1 MSSLENALE
10 VLGLL
15 TANQPV
21 LRVGEVG
28 RKFGLPKSSV
38 SRLLQAMSRSALIER
53 EPGGR
58 GYMAGPLSVRL
69 AELYLARHSLLGLI
83 EEALD
88 RLVGTF
94 GFTGYAAALSGPD
107 VVVLRRKQGSYPLRH
122 IREVGVRVPA
132 ISTVAGRTLLA
143 RFSDAEALS
152 RLPGV
157 SAGATDG
164 EQYAAVQTLIAEL
177 GEARRQ
183 RAVIG
188 TSVLAPGITT
198 IAAAIM
204 RVSESPIVMTLAFP
218 NLAADEALRQAMLAA
233 VRREA
238 SEIGSRV
245 GDPHWA
251 ATD

>member
-1 MSSLENALE
+1 VSSLENALE

-15 TANQPV
+15 SADQPV

-38 SRLLQAMSRSALIER
+38 SRLLHAMSRSALIER

-83 EEALD
+83 EGALD

-107 VVVLRRKQGSYPLRH
+107 IVVLRRKQGSYPLRH
-122 IREVGVRVPA
+122 IREVGARMPA
-132 ISTVAGRTLLA
+132 ISTVTGRTLLA
-143 RFSDAEALS
+143 RLPDAEALS
-152 RLPGV
+152 RLPGI
-157 SAGATDG
+157 SAGGTDG
-164 EQYAAVQTLIAEL
+164 EEHATVQALLAEL

-188 TSVLAPGITT
+188 TSVLAPAITL

-204 RVSESPIVMTLAFP
+204 RAGESPIAMTLAFP
-218 NLAADEALRQAMLAA
+218 NLAADEALRQAMVTAM
-233 VRREA
+233 RREA
-238 SEIGSRV
+238 SEIGRRV
-245 GDPHWA
+245 EDPQWA
-251 ATD
+251 GTD